1 MRERLITLVCALG
14 ALAVFVTLF
23 WHGKDSSEER
33 VSRPTTAERGDN
45 GLLGA
50 MSWLQGEGV
59 RTLSLRERF
68 SALVGKREL
77 PPTGNLMILTL
88 PASSS
93 YGNPEVV
100 ALDNWIRSGNT
111 LMVLAALQDRPR
123 WAPSP
128 HLMDQDLQLLTGLES
143 VRHSEE
149 RAAPGAR
156 EPPLSDPG
164 AAAAP
169 GAVVRLPDEP
179 LLEPQRLALV
189 PNRAHRYF
197 EHVTSAAAFS
207 DYTAY
212 TSTLAVPRDGFAL
225 ALARAAASGESAFW
239 LRADGAGS
247 IMVSGFSTLF
257 TNRAL
262 GAADNARLLANI
274 VAASLGPQGVVLF
287 DDQHQ
292 GLTAAY
298 DPVKFYQDPRLYKTV
313 GVLAAT
319 WLVWVLGAT
328 RLKMGGASR
337 RAPREADLVRTTG
350 LFLARV
356 LRPAA
361 AARHMFEHFF
371 RQLRLG
377 AHLGRP
383 EPGTLWT
390 WLENHPRVARAD
402 VQQLQRWYTAAYADQ
417 RVPLVRLHNL
427 ILSTER
433 QIAA

>member
-1 MRERLITLVCALG
+1 VRERLITLVCALG
-14 ALAVFVTLF
+14 ALALFVTFF
-23 WHGKDSSEER
+23 WRGNDSSEER
-33 VSRPTTAERGDN
+33 VSRPTTVERGDN

-50 MSWLQGEGV
+50 MSWLKGEQV

-68 SALVGKREL
+68 GALAGHREL
-77 PPTGNLMILTL
+77 PATGNLMIVTL

-93 YGNPEVV
+93 YTNPEVV

-123 WAPSP
+123 WAHAP
-128 HLMDQDLQLLTGLES
+128 HLMDQDLQLLTGLEP
-143 VRHSEE
+143 VRHSEQPKAPGPGE
-149 RAAPGAR
+149 SPQPDSRTAPAPGALTR
-156 EPPLSDPG
+156 FS
-164 AAAAP
+164 
-169 GAVVRLPDEP
+169 DEP
-179 LLEPQRLALV
+179 LLEPQRLSLV

-197 EHVTSAAAFS
+197 ERVTSAAAFS
-207 DYTAY
+207 DYTAHI
-212 TSTLAVPRDGFAL
+212 STLAVPRDGFAL
-225 ALARAAASGESAFW
+225 ALAHAAASGESAFW
-239 LRADGAGS
+239 LRSDGAGS
-247 IMVSGFSTLF
+247 IIVSGFATLF

-262 GAADNARLLANI
+262 GNADNARLLANI
-274 VAASLGPQGVVLF
+274 VAASLGPQGVVVF

-298 DPVKFYQDPRLYKTV
+298 DPVRFYQDPRLYKTI
-313 GVLAAT
+313 GVLGAT

-328 RLKMGGASR
+328 RLKMARPNR

-361 AARHMFEHFF
+361 AARNMFEHFF
-371 RQLRLG
+371 RQLRVG

-383 EPGTLWT
+383 DPGMLWE
-390 WLENHPRVARAD
+390 WLENHPRVARSD
-402 VQQLQRWYTAAYADQ
+402 VQQLQRWYAAAYADQ

>member
-1 MRERLITLVCALG
+1 VRERVITLACALG

-23 WHGKDSSEER
+23 WSGNGSSEER

-50 MSWLQGEGV
+50 MSWLKAEGI

-68 SALVGKREL
+68 STLAKHREL
-77 PPTGNLMILTL
+77 PPTGNLVIVTL
-88 PASSS
+88 PAASS
-93 YGNPEVV
+93 YANAEVV
-100 ALDNWIRSGNT
+100 ALDNWIRGGNT
-111 LMVLAALQDRPR
+111 LFVLAALQDRPR
-123 WAPSP
+123 WAPLP
-128 HLMDQDLQLLTGLES
+128 RLMDQDLQLLTGLES
-143 VRHSEE
+143 VRQSA
-149 RAAPGAR
+149 RSATADARGAR
-156 EPPLSDPG
+156 QPQHT
-164 AAAAP
+164 AASAP
-169 GAVVRLPDEP
+169 TGLLPDEP
-179 LLEPQRLALV
+179 LREPQRLSLV
-189 PNRAHRYF
+189 PNRAHPYF
-197 EHVTSAAAFS
+197 ENVASAIAFS
-207 DYTAY
+207 DYTAH

-225 ALARAAASGESAFW
+225 ALAHALASGQPAFW
-239 LRADGAGS
+239 LRSDGAGS
-247 IMVSGFSTLF
+247 IIVSGFSTLF

-262 GAADNARLLANI
+262 STADNARLLANI
-274 VAASLGPQGVVLF
+274 VAATLGPQGVVVF

-298 DPVKFYQDPRLYKTV
+298 DPAKFYQDRRLYETI

-328 RLKMGGASR
+328 RLKM
-337 RAPREADLVRTTG
+337 APTNRGSPPEADLVRTTG

-371 RQLRLG
+371 RQLRVAPLH
-377 AHLGRP
+377 AAPDPGR
-383 EPGTLWT
+383 LWE
-390 WLENHPRVARAD
+390 WLENHPRLARAD
-402 VQQLQRWYTAAYADQ
+402 VRQLQQWYAAAYADQ